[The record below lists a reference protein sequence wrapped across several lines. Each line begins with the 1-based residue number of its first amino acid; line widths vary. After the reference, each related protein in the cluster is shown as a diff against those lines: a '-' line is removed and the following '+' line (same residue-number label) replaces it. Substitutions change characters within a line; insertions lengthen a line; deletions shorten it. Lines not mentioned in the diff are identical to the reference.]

1 MQAFRWPAPV
11 LTCAIGCMIGCAS
24 PASPPGG
31 GGGSPKQPLAT
42 PAPTPTPVRLI
53 DLDFEKA
60 PLGAIKADVPF
71 VDVAAERLAQ
81 GERLPTWL
89 YVGTWEVADVDT
101 PTLKSRVLRQ
111 TKVQE
116 RPGVT
121 FVRYRGEFA
130 GGQDG
135 QMPTRY
141 RMEVTQQPVRSPY
154 NLPPTG
160 DQAIQPYYLDANHY
174 VEVVT
179 TPRELQLWVC
189 DGGIPDS
196 ATGWTKIWSEALS
209 TRPYDTRR
217 VGAVVDTR
225 KRTFQLLYDGVP
237 KAETTIDLID
247 PSRKAMVALRAIGN
261 EVNFDAFS
269 LEQLP

>member
-1 MQAFRWPAPV
+1 M
-11 LTCAIGCMIGCAS
+11 
-24 PASPPGG
+24 
-31 GGGSPKQPLAT
+31 LA
-42 PAPTPTPVRLI
+42 
-53 DLDFEKA
+53 K
-60 PLGAIKADVPF
+60 
-71 VDVAAERLAQ
+71 
-81 GERLPTWL
+81 GERLPSWL

-116 RPGVT
+116 RPPVT
-121 FVRYRGEFA
+121 FVRYRGAFA
-130 GGQDG
+130 GGEDG
-135 QMPTRY
+135 KMPARY

-160 DQAIQPYYLDANHY
+160 DQAVQPYYLDANHY

-189 DGGIPDS
+189 DGGTPDS
-196 ATGWTKIWSEALS
+196 SAGWTKIWSEALA

-217 VGAVVDTR
+217 IGAIVDVPR
-225 KRTFQLLYDGVP
+225 RNFQLLYDGAP
-237 KAETTIDLID
+237 KAEATLDFID

-261 EVNFDAFS
+261 EVNFDDFK

>member
-1 MQAFRWPAPV
+1 MLAIRWWPAPALACV
-11 LTCAIGCMIGCAS
+11 IIGMIGCAS
-24 PASPPGG
+24 PSAAPPGG
-31 GGGSPKQPLAT
+31 GGGAQQAT
-42 PAPTPTPVRLI
+42 PAPTPTPARLI
-53 DLDFEKA
+53 KLDFAEA
-60 PLGAIKADVPF
+60 PLGPIGAGFQF
-71 VDVAAERLAQ
+71 VDVGAETLAK
-81 GERLPTWL
+81 GERLPSWL

-101 PTLKSRVLRQ
+101 PGLKGRVLRQ

-116 RPGVT
+116 RPPIT
-121 FVRYRGEFA
+121 LVRYRGAF
-130 GGQDG
+130 GGGEDG
-135 QMPTRY
+135 QMPPRY

-160 DQAIQPYYLDANHY
+160 DQAVQPYYLDANHY

-189 DGGIPDS
+189 DGGTPDS
-196 ATGWTKIWSEALS
+196 AQGWTKVWSEALS

-217 VGAVVDTR
+217 IGAVVDTK
-225 KRTFQLLYDGVP
+225 KRTFQLLYDGQP
-237 KAETTIDLID
+237 KAEATLDFID

-261 EVNFDAFS
+261 EVNFDDFT